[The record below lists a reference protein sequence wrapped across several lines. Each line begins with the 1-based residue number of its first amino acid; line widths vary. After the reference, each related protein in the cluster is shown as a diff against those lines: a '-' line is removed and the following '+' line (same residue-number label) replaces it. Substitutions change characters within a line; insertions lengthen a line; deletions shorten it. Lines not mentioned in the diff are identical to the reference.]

1 VKKMLEKFSLS
12 EKEYENVAK
21 GIAGGVGIG
30 TLIGLIIGNV
40 TLWFAIGGVLGII
53 SSLIYSFFEKHTNKD
68 S

>member
-1 VKKMLEKFSLS
+1 MLDKISLS
-12 EKEYENVAK
+12 EREYENVAK

-40 TLWFAIGGVLGII
+40 TLWFAIGGVVGII
-53 SSLIYSFFEKHTNKD
+53 SSLIYSSFVKHKNKN